1 MMAAGVT
8 VETAQGQGQG
18 QVEDHLARV
27 VHRRRRASPALSPT
41 SKVAARI
48 VVVSSTPPAC
58 PTADTGPKVTTG
70 RG

>member
-8 VETAQGQGQG
+8 VETAQGEG
-18 QVEDHLARV
+18 QVDDHLARV

-41 SKVAARI
+41 SKVAART

-58 PTADTGPKVTTG
+58 PTAATGPKVTTG